1 MAENGTVSY
10 GPCVEFAIHGLV
22 LSRHD
27 EDRLGSG
34 MAEATQLILNS
45 AQAVGWMRTRSEGPL
60 LMVFAGGD
68 WTVAHIAT
76 LDGLTIG
83 LHAGNAQR
91 IRVDLS
97 EITRLDSAGAWL
109 LVRLSRRLTEKGL
122 DACFVGV
129 SDSHAPMLELVRG
142 TALQQQELKQKSVL
156 GFFDL
161 LERLGRGAYASG
173 KKGIALLNFLGLVTV
188 AFGRAVRQ
196 PSRFRPK
203 ALVTQI
209 EQTGLNALPIVGLL
223 TFLIGVVLAY
233 LMSDQL
239 RQFGAEVF
247 TVNLVGLSIVRE
259 VGVLITAIMIAGRSG
274 SAFTAQI
281 GTMKVNE
288 EVDAMGT
295 LGLDP
300 IEVLVLPRVIALMIT
315 LPFLTFFADVM
326 GILGGGVM
334 TVLTLELT
342 PQQFVRALHDA
353 ITLND
358 FLVGLI
364 KAPFHAAII
373 ALVGCYEG
381 LQVKRTAESVGRQT
395 TQSVVESIF
404 LVILATALFA
414 ILFSMLGL

>member
-1 MAENGTVSY
+1 MRFFATQHVIARSVFAGLVKELGYRMAEIGAASPT
-10 GPCVEFAIHGLV
+10 
-22 LSRHD
+22 D
-27 EDRLGSG
+27 
-34 MAEATQLILNS
+34 
-45 AQAVGWMRTRSEGPL
+45 GWIRSQSEGGL
-60 LMVFAGGD
+60 LMVFTGGA
-68 WTVAHIAT
+68 WTIRHAPS
-76 LDGLTIG
+76 LDRMVDG
-83 LHAGNAQR
+83 LHAGAAREIR
-91 IRVDLS
+91 IDVS
-97 EITRLDSAGAWL
+97 SVTRLDSAGAWL
-109 LVRLSRRLTEKGL
+109 LVRTAERLRAEGQ
-122 DACFVGV
+122 DVSFVGV
-129 SDSHAPMLELVRG
+129 SDAHGPMLDIVRSNQSEPEAVGKGGFALV
-142 TALQQQELKQKSVL
+142 
-156 GFFDL
+156 DL
-161 LERLGRGAYASG
+161 LERLGRGTVEAGRKAVE
-173 KKGIALLNFLGLVTV
+173 LVNFVGVVTI
-188 AFGRAVRQ
+188 AFGRALLQ

-223 TFLIGVVLAY
+223 TFLVGVVLAY

-247 TVNLVGLSIVRE
+247 TVNLVGLSMLRE
-259 VGVLITAIMIAGRSG
+259 IGVLITAIMIAGRSG

-315 LPFLTFFADVM
+315 LPFLTFFADIM

-334 TVLTLELT
+334 TVLALDLT

-358 FLVGLI
+358 FIVGVV

-395 TQSVVESIF
+395 TTSVVESIF
-404 LVILATALFA
+404 LVIVATALFA
-414 ILFSMLGL
+414 ILFSALGI

>member
-1 MAENGTVSY
+1 MVFTGGSWTVGHATS
-10 GPCVEFAIHGLV
+10 L
-22 LSRHD
+22 
-27 EDRLGSG
+27 DRLV
-34 MAEATQLILNS
+34 E
-45 AQAVGWMRTRSEGPL
+45 
-60 LMVFAGGD
+60 
-68 WTVAHIAT
+68 
-76 LDGLTIG
+76 G
-83 LHAGNAQR
+83 LHAGAAREIR
-91 IRVDLS
+91 IDMSDVS
-97 EITRLDSAGAWL
+97 RLDSAGAWL
-109 LVRLSRRLTEKGL
+109 LVRTAERLRQEGQEVT
-122 DACFVGV
+122 FVGV
-129 SDSHAPMLELVRG
+129 SDAHAPMLEIVRRNLSEPAEAAKG
-142 TALQQQELKQKSVL
+142 
-156 GFFDL
+156 GFGLLDL
-161 LERLGRGAYASG
+161 LERLGRGTYAAAR
-173 KKGIALLNFLGLVTV
+173 KGVELLNFVGLVTI

-223 TFLIGVVLAY
+223 TFLVGVVLAY

-247 TVNLVGLSIVRE
+247 TVNLVGLSMLRE

-334 TVLTLELT
+334 TVLALDLT

-358 FLVGLI
+358 FLVGMV

-381 LQVKRTAESVGRQT
+381 LQVQRTAESVGRQT

-404 LVILATALFA
+404 LVIVATALFS
-414 ILFSMLGL
+414 ILFSMLGI